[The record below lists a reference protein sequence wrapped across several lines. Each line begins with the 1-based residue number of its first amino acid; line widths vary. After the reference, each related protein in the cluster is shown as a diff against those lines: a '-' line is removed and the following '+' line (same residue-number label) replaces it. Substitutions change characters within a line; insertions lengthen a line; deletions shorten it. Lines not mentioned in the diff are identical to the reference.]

1 MFIGHINRCYVDFY
15 GCPTLS
21 YGRAERRD
29 GVVIRTSFWLW
40 GSVFLFVDVFQ
51 LFFCFIL
58 SFCSFFSVSFAYF
71 VCISFFFSSE
81 LDLRGF
87 VLTRSPAVSFAYD
100 PTRRESRAG
109 YGGSDP
115 LSSIR
120 DPLSG
125 DLLILSAAP
134 TPSLTPSISSR
145 TYINHRG
152 PTTCTLFMT
161 RAQLAKFS
169 A

>member
-1 MFIGHINRCYVDFY
+1 MEW
-15 GCPTLS
+15 LS
-21 YGRAERRD
+21 GRLRGSGALFSCSLM
-29 GVVIRTSFWLW
+29 SF
-40 GSVFLFVDVFQ
+40 SCFFVFCIFLFP
-51 LFFCFIL
+51 
-58 SFCSFFSVSFAYF
+58 FFSVSFAYF
-71 VCISFFFSSE
+71 VCISFFF
-81 LDLRGF
+81 LKRVRFTGF

-109 YGGSDP
+109 YDGSDP

-125 DLLILSAAP
+125 DLPILSAAP